1 MAKKSILARG
11 KRRIQSVK
19 KHIGTRLELKKI
31 IKSTTDFDER
41 MNAQEKLAKLPLN
54 SNPVRLKSRCQQCG
68 RSHAVYKKF
77 GLCRICLR
85 QQLMNGNVTGGRKSS
100 W

>member
-1 MAKKSILARG
+1 MAKKAILQREL
-11 KRRIQSVK
+11 KRRKLVEKYRQK
-19 KHIGTRLELKKI
+19 RKDLKVL
-31 IKSTTDFDER
+31 IKSSDDFDVI
-41 MNAQEKLAKLPLN
+41 MDAQAKLAKLPIN
-54 SNPVRLKSRCQQCG
+54 SNPVRQTTRCQQCG
-68 RSHAVYKKF
+68 RPHAVYRKF

>member
-1 MAKKSILARG
+1 VARKSILQR
-11 KRRIQSVK
+11 
-19 KHIGTRLELKKI
+19 ELKKAKLVKKYLVRRQELKKV
-31 IKSTTDFDER
+31 IKSASDMDEV
-41 MNAQEKLAKLPLN
+41 MQAQISLAKLPLN
-54 SNPVRLKSRCQQCG
+54 SCPARHSTRCQQCG

-85 QQLMNGNVTGGRKSS
+85 QQSMFGNVAGIRKSS